1 MENSLL
7 IGLSRQIAL
16 ARELDVVSNNVA
28 NINTTGFKK
37 DGAVFQEFLMPV
49 ARADNFRG
57 PDRVL
62 SYVHDRAT
70 FHDFSAGSMQTTGN
84 PLDVAIDGK
93 AFFAVQTARGE
104 RYSRNGAFQISAT
117 GELVTNEG
125 DRVLGT
131 GGPIL
136 LQPGDHS
143 INIAA
148 DGSITVREGAN
159 ATTDSPR
166 GKLRLVAFA
175 QEHRLEKDGSSM
187 FSAPQGVQAQAAG
200 QDVKVSQGVIEKS
213 NVKSVLEMS
222 RLIDVT
228 RSYTQIASMLQ
239 SESDLRKAAIDRLAE
254 VPN

>member
-70 FHDFSAGSMQTTGN
+70 FHDFSAGAMQTTGN

-148 DGSITVREGAN
+148 DGSITVREGN

-175 QEHRLEKDGSSM
+175 QEHRLEKDGSST

-228 RSYTQIASMLQ
+228 RSYTQIASLLQ
-239 SESDLRKAAIDRLAE
+239 SENDLRKAAIDRLAE

>member
-1 MENSLL
+1 VENSLL

-16 ARELDVVSNNVA
+16 GRELDVVSNNVA

-49 ARADNFRG
+49 ARANNFQGR
-57 PDRVL
+57 DRL
-62 SYVHDRAT
+62 FSYVHDRAT

-84 PLDVAIDGK
+84 PLDAAISGK
-93 AFFAVQTARGE
+93 GFFAVQTARGE
-104 RYSRNGAFQISAT
+104 RYTRNGAFQVSAT
-117 GELVTNEG
+117 GELVTSEG

-131 GGPIL
+131 GGPIR

-143 INIAA
+143 LTIAA

-159 ATTDSPR
+159 ANADSPR

-187 FSAPQGVQAQAAG
+187 FSAPQGVQQQPAG

-213 NVKSVLEMS
+213 NVQSVLEMS
-222 RLIDVT
+222 RLIEVT
-228 RSYTQIASMLQ
+228 RSYTQIATMLQ

>member
-7 IGLSRQIAL
+7 IGLSKQMAL
-16 ARELDVVSNNVA
+16 AREMDVVSNNVA
-28 NINTTGFKK
+28 NINTTGFKA

-49 ARADNFRG
+49 ARANNFQG
-57 PDRVL
+57 PDRRL

-70 FHDFSAGSMQTTGN
+70 FHDFSPGAMQTTGN

-93 AFFAVQTARGE
+93 GFMAVQTARGE
-104 RYSRNGAFQISAT
+104 RYTRNGAFQISAA
-117 GELVTNEG
+117 GELVTSEG

-136 LQPGDHS
+136 FQSGDRD

-159 ATTDSPR
+159 ANADSPR

-175 QEHRLEKDGSSM
+175 QEYRLEKDGSSM
-187 FSAPQGVQAQAAG
+187 FNAPQGVQQQAAG

-228 RSYTQIASMLQ
+228 RSYTQIATMLQ